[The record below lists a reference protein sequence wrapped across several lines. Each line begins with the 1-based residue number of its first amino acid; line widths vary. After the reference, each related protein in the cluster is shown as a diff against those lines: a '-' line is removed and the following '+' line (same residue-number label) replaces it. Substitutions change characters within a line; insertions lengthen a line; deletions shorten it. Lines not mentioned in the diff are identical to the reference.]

1 MTPIPAKVLAI
12 DKQGDHYN
20 VIVRIGLAK
29 YRGSF
34 NTLAFGKNK
43 PFTGF
48 CHNGQLD
55 LFTTEIPDLKQ
66 GSRSRCGRFSERTTQ
81 EATEPGGGEVI

>member
-1 MTPIPAKVLAI
+1 MTAIPAKVLAI

-34 NTLAFGKNK
+34 NTLACGENK

-55 LFTTEIPDLKQ
+55 LFYYRDPGLKAGKSFPLWTIQ
-66 GSRSRCGRFSERTTQ
+66 
-81 EATEPGGGEVI
+81 

>member
-1 MTPIPAKVLAI
+1 MTAIPAKVLAI
-12 DKQGDHYN
+12 DKQGDRYN

-34 NTLAFGKNK
+34 NTLAFGENK

-48 CHNGQLD
+48 CHNVSLTF
-55 LFTTEIPDLKQ
+55 FTTEIPASK
-66 GSRSRCGRFSERTTQ
+66 
-81 EATEPGGGEVI
+81 